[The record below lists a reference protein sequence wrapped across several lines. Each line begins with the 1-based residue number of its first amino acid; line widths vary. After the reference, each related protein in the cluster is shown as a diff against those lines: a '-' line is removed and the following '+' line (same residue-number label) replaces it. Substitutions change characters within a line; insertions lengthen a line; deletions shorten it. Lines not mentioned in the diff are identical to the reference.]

1 MLTEGIPIYIDV
13 IILVMRWVFGKY
25 LALFLAGIIIQVI
38 VIITVLIKT
47 FGYTNDLARWLF
59 DIINNWTVS
68 LYIFRFIADWA
79 AVLSALAVCLV
90 FLTLLADFRKY
101 RRNRSLGRLHNW
113 AKNAVLTL
121 AEYRWG
127 DSGLQDSPL
136 GRYEEIRTLVDRLKA
151 NCRAVL
157 ADAQV
162 LGGELDA
169 NTQEAVSILFTVDE
183 KVEKQDA
190 SAFEDLR
197 TLRHNLADIMIS
209 AFESLQNER
218 DTRLL
223 FQRNRSR

>member
-1 MLTEGIPIYIDV
+1 MLTEGISIYIDA
-13 IILVMRWVFGKY
+13 IILVVRSAFGKY
-25 LALFLAGIIIQVI
+25 LALFLTGIIIQVI
-38 VIITVLIKT
+38 VIITVLIKA
-47 FGYTNDLARWLF
+47 FGYTNGLARWLF

-68 LYIFRFIADWA
+68 LYMFRFIADWA
-79 AVLSALAVCLV
+79 AALSAFAVCLV
-90 FLTLLADFRKY
+90 FMALLADFRKY
-101 RRNRSLGRLHNW
+101 RRNHALGRLHNW

-121 AEYRWG
+121 AEYRQG

-136 GRYEEIRTLVDRLKA
+136 ERYEEIKTLVDKLKA
-151 NCRAVL
+151 NCRAAL

-169 NTQEAVSILFTVDE
+169 NTEKAVSILFTVDE
-183 KVEKQDA
+183 KVEKQDE